1 MISSSLFTSLL
12 AAAVPLCGGIWATL
26 VGFEYIGKPV
36 GAELNPNYKIRQR
49 VYKTCG
55 PAMICLALILVVRAF
70 LAPLPPLK
78 WQRYAP
84 PGARFSVEL
93 PGAAVESVVEE
104 PGEYGPAKSHIASVQ
119 LRDIKVVCFI
129 RHTPWPDD
137 FPDLTREQK
146 EEKLR
151 ETVKSIVASSRGK
164 LVEEKGFD
172 QPAGPGRQFRIQ
184 MPGGAVSRFVV
195 LSLDRTDFQLMYTAP
210 ANLADSAIA
219 GRFFSSFTYDA
230 GAADAAQAAPEAT
243 E

>member
-1 MISSSLFTSLL
+1 MMSSSLFTSLL

-55 PAMICLALILVVRAF
+55 PAMIGLALILVVKA
-70 LAPLPPLK
+70 LLEPLPPRQ

-84 PGARFSVEL
+84 LDGGFSVEL
-93 PGAAVESVVEE
+93 PGIPVESDVEE

-119 LRDIKVVCFI
+119 LRDIKVVCFV
-129 RHTPWPDD
+129 RHTPWPDR

-146 EEKLR
+146 EEKLK
-151 ETVKSIVASSRGK
+151 EMLKSIVASSKGK

-184 MPGGAVSRFVV
+184 MPGGAVSRFVL
-195 LSLDRTDFQLMYTAP
+195 LSLDRTDFQLMSAAP

-219 GRFFSSFTYDA
+219 GRFFSSFRYE
-230 GAADAAQAAPEAT
+230 ADVANDPRAAPDAT